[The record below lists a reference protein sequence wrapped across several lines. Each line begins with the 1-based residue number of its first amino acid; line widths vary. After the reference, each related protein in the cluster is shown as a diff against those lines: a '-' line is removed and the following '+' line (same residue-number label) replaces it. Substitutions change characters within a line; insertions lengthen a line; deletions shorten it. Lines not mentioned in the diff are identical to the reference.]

1 MKRKLDEQAIKT
13 VMSLSPYDR
22 IRLLQCVFCDNDPE
36 TCGCT
41 ERNEDKDGMCRKYN
55 RHKIGGKN

>member
-13 VMSLSPYDR
+13 VRSLSPHDK
-22 IRLLQCVFCDNDPE
+22 IRLLQCVFCNKDPE

-41 ERNEDKDGMCRKYN
+41 ERNEDEKGMCTKYN
-55 RHKIGGKN
+55 GHKMEASR